1 MSRLSTTGLF
11 LLLGLLWGASF
22 VAIEVGLAD
31 FPAVLFAALRF
42 YIAGVAVLGYALV
55 STDRWRPRR
64 PEEWLVTAIA
74 GVLMIAGHHVLL
86 YLGVPYVSGAVA
98 AVVISFSPILT
109 AVFASL
115 LLGDWLTGIDVVGFG
130 FGLLG
135 IALISRPDPSNLLSA
150 SVIGVGLVFVAA
162 VLWALGTVL
171 TRPIRTDLPVQSLQ
185 AWAMLIGAPLLHAV
199 AFARGES
206 LRAVAW
212 TPAAA
217 LSLAYLGLV
226 AGALSFLIYFEL
238 LDRLG
243 PAEINLIGYLEPVAA
258 AAVSYLLLGSL
269 IGANTVAGFLAIFV
283 GFALVKRGALRDVAA
298 SLDSAVQ

>member
-22 VAIEVGLAD
+22 VAIEVGLTD
-31 FPAVLFAALRF
+31 FPALLFAALRF

-86 YLGVPYVSGAVA
+86 YLGVPYISGAVA

-115 LLGDWLTGIDVVGFG
+115 LLDDWLTGIDVVGFG
-130 FGLLG
+130 LGLLG
-135 IALISRPDPSNLLSA
+135 IALISRPDPSDLLSA
-150 SVIGVGLVFVAA
+150 SVIGVGLVFAAA

-171 TRPIRTDLPVQSLQ
+171 TRPIRTNLPVQSLQ

-212 TPAAA
+212 TPGAA
-217 LSLAYLGLV
+217 LSLAYLGVV

-269 IGANTVAGFLAIFV
+269 IGPNTVAGFLVIFV

-298 SLDSAVQ
+298 SLDSATQ

>member
-22 VAIEVGLAD
+22 VAIEVGLTD
-31 FPAVLFAALRF
+31 FPALLFAALRF

-86 YLGVPYVSGAVA
+86 YLGVPYISGAVA

-115 LLGDWLTGIDVVGFG
+115 LLDDWLTGIDVVGFG
-130 FGLLG
+130 LGLLG
-135 IALISRPDPSNLLSA
+135 IALISRPDPSDLLSA
-150 SVIGVGLVFVAA
+150 SVIGVGLVFAAA

-212 TPAAA
+212 TPGAA
-217 LSLAYLGLV
+217 LSLAYLGVV

-269 IGANTVAGFLAIFV
+269 IGPNTVAGFLAIFV
-283 GFALVKRGALRDVAA
+283 GFALVKRGALREVAA
-298 SLDSAVQ
+298 SLDSATQ